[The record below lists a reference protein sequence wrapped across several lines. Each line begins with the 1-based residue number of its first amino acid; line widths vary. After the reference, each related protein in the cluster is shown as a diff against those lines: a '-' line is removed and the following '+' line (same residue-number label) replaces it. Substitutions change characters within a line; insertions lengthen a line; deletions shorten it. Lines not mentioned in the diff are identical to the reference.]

1 MVRGYGKTALM
12 MDGAFVTKRF
22 ERENARFPDV
32 ADITQLAESLFGAL
46 PDLTIYRALFYGANP
61 FHGSKQTPLGGPLV
75 DFSRSRTARNNRR
88 LLERLEASEDFA
100 VRRGEVVFGGW
111 RLGRVADRALQRN
124 PRKTV
129 SQTDFVPELTQKGV
143 DMRIGLDI
151 AALALKRLADTV
163 VLVTGDADMIPAMRF
178 ARREGLRVGLCTM
191 GQPGIRRD
199 LRAHADF
206 MLDWKPGPPPSAP

>member
-1 MVRGYGKTALM
+1 MV
-12 MDGAFVTKRF
+12 DGAFVTKRF
-22 ERENARFPDV
+22 ETENKRFPE
-32 ADITQLAESLFGAL
+32 AQDITNLSQRLFHAL
-46 PDLTIYRALFYGANP
+46 QGSTVYRVFFYGANP

-75 DFSRSRTARNNRR
+75 DFASTKTALNNTR
-88 LLERLEASEDFA
+88 LLEQLETSEDFA
-100 VRRGEVVFGGW
+100 VRRGEVLFEGW

-124 PRKTV
+124 PKKTV
-129 SQTDFVPELTQKGV
+129 SHTDFVPELTQKGV

-151 AALALKRLADTV
+151 AAVALKRLAHTV

-191 GQPGIRRD
+191 GQPGIRRE

-206 MLDWKPGPPPSAP
+206 MLDWKLGYPSDQ

>member
-1 MVRGYGKTALM
+1 MVRGCGKTALM

-22 ERENARFPDV
+22 ETENKRFPN
-32 ADITQLAESLFGAL
+32 ASDITQLSQSLFVAL
-46 PDLTIYRALFYGANP
+46 QDSTVYRVFFYGADP
-61 FHGSKQTPLGGPLV
+61 FRGSKQTPLGGPFV
-75 DFSRSRTARNNRR
+75 DFAATKTARNNTR
-88 LLERLEASEDFA
+88 LLELLEASEDFA

-124 PRKTV
+124 PEKAIAH
-129 SQTDFVPELTQKGV
+129 TDFVPELTQKGV

-163 VLVTGDADMIPAMRF
+163 VLVTGDADMIPPMRF

-206 MLDWKPGPPPSAP
+206 MLEWKPGSPPSTP

>member
-1 MVRGYGKTALM
+1 MVRGCGKTALM
-12 MDGAFVTKRF
+12 VDGAFVTKRF
-22 ERENARFPDV
+22 ETENRRFPE
-32 ADITQLAESLFGAL
+32 ARDITSLSQRLFSAL
-46 PDLTIYRALFYGANP
+46 EHSTVYRVFFYGANP

-75 DFSRSRTARNNRR
+75 DFATTKTALNNTR
-88 LLERLEASEDFA
+88 LLEQLETSQDFA
-100 VRRGEVVFGGW
+100 VRRGEVVFEGW

-124 PRKTV
+124 PKKAV
-129 SQTDFVPELTQKGV
+129 SHTDFVPELTQKGV

-151 AALALKRLADTV
+151 AAVALKRLAHTV

-191 GQPGIRRD
+191 GQPGIRRE

-206 MLDWKPGPPPSAP
+206 ILDWKLGYPSDQ

>member
-1 MVRGYGKTALM
+1 MVRGCGKTALM
-12 MDGAFVTKRF
+12 VDGAFVTKRL
-22 ERENARFPDV
+22 ETENKRFPD
-32 ADITQLAESLFGAL
+32 ARDITNLSQRLFSAL
-46 PDLTIYRALFYGANP
+46 EHSTVYRVFFYGANP

-75 DFSRSRTARNNRR
+75 DFAMTKTALNNTR
-88 LLERLEASEDFA
+88 LLEQLETSEHFA
-100 VRRGEVVFGGW
+100 VRRGEVAFEGW

-124 PRKTV
+124 PKKIV
-129 SQTDFVPELTQKGV
+129 SHTDFVPEFTQKGV

-151 AALALKRLADTV
+151 AALALKRLAHTV

-191 GQPGIRRD
+191 GQPGIRRE

-206 MLDWKPGPPPSAP
+206 ILDWKRGHPSDQ

>member
-1 MVRGYGKTALM
+1 MVRGCGKTALM

-22 ERENARFPDV
+22 EAENERFPDV
-32 ADITQLAESLFGAL
+32 SDITRLAESLFGAL
-46 PDLTIYRALFYGANP
+46 PDSTIYRALLYGANP
-61 FHGSKQTPLGGPLV
+61 FHGSKRTPLGGPLV
-75 DFSRSRTARNNRR
+75 DFAKTRTARNNRR
-88 LLERLEASEDFA
+88 LRERLEASDDFA
-100 VRRGEVVFGGW
+100 VRRGEVVFEGW
-111 RLGRVADRALQRN
+111 RLGRAADRALQRN
-124 PRKTV
+124 PKKAI
-129 SQTDFVPELTQKGV
+129 SHTDFVPELTQKGV

-206 MLDWKPGPPPSAP
+206 MLDWSPGAPPGS

>member
-1 MVRGYGKTALM
+1 

-22 ERENARFPDV
+22 ETENERFPDV
-32 ADITQLAESLFGAL
+32 SDITQLAESLLAAL
-46 PDLTIYRALFYGANP
+46 PDSTIYRAFLYGDP
-61 FHGSKQTPLGGPLV
+61 FHGSKQTPLSGPLV
-75 DFSRSRTARNNRR
+75 DFSATRTARNNTR
-88 LLERLEASEDFA
+88 LLEQLEASEDFA
-100 VRRGEVVFGGW
+100 VRRGELVFEGW
-111 RLGRVADRALQRN
+111 RLGRAADRALQRN
-124 PRKTV
+124 PKKTI
-129 SQTDFVPELTQKGV
+129 SHRDFVPELTQKGV

-191 GQPGIRRD
+191 GQPGTRRD

-206 MLDWKPGPPPSAP
+206 MLDWRPGPPPPGP

>member
-1 MVRGYGKTALM
+1 MVRGCGKTALM

-22 ERENARFPDV
+22 ETENERFPDV
-32 ADITQLAESLFGAL
+32 SDITQLAESLLAAL
-46 PDLTIYRALFYGANP
+46 PDSTIYRAFLYGANP
-61 FHGSKQTPLGGPLV
+61 FHGSKQTPLSGPLV
-75 DFSRSRTARNNRR
+75 DFSATRTARNNTR
-88 LLERLEASEDFA
+88 LLEQLEASEDFA
-100 VRRGEVVFGGW
+100 VRRGELVFEGW
-111 RLGRVADRALQRN
+111 RLGRAADRALQRN
-124 PRKTV
+124 PKKTI
-129 SQTDFVPELTQKGV
+129 SHRDFVPELTQKGV

-191 GQPGIRRD
+191 GQPGTRRD

-206 MLDWKPGPPPSAP
+206 MLDWRPGPPPPGP